1 MTTFGRSFED
11 AVSALEL
18 ECARCHAAVD
28 GLPTEGFDRP
38 TRCPGWSVRI
48 LLGHL
53 WRDVDRV
60 CAALSQPEPATV
72 TADAVSYWRTYDP
85 AAAAAGVSERAVE
98 ASSSFVSEREL
109 ASAFAERARECVAAA
124 RAAGGGRVVSVRTAS
139 LSLEEY
145 VATRVVEAVIHGLDL
160 ARALDRDP
168 WTTPLGA
175 DIASAVLGGLL
186 PKGSRRPAIDD
197 VAFLEAATGRLPL
210 SDELRAAF
218 GRAADALPLI
228 S

>member
-1 MTTFGRSFED
+1 LPNKGLDGYLAED
-11 AVSALEL
+11 LPKLATLPVPLIVNVMGFSREEVGEL
-18 ECARCHAAVD
+18 V
-28 GLPTEGFDRP
+28 
-38 TRCPGWSVRI
+38 
-48 LLGHL
+48 
-53 WRDVDRV
+53 
-60 CAALSQPEPATV
+60 
-72 TADAVSYWRTYDP
+72 
-85 AAAAAGVSERAVE
+85 
-98 ASSSFVSEREL
+98 
-109 ASAFAERARECVAAA
+109 SAFAERARECVAAA